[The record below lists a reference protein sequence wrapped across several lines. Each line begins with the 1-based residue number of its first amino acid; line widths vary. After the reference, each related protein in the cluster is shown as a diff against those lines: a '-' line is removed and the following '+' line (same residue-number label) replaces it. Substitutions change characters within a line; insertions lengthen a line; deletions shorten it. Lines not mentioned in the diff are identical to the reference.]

1 MITVAIMKKN
11 YKTRAG
17 IFKNMSGNIPGG
29 NFPEGTV
36 FLILKQIY
44 GKNSQVYMHS
54 HRSSPEKFSL
64 SKPIAS
70 VFLSAPI
77 IFFSMVLK

>member
-17 IFKNMSGNIPGG
+17 IFKNMSGNIP
-29 NFPEGTV
+29 EGAV

-54 HRSSPEKFSL
+54 HRASPEKFSL